1 MQHDDTSDTVTE
13 KAGAVDVPLAP
24 GLTRADF
31 KRLFLDDTAMLD
43 VRAPVE
49 FEKGA
54 FPQSQ
59 NLPLMTDEERH
70 LVGIKYKEAGQKEAI
85 ALGAALVTPALR
97 EQRVDSWK
105 AFATEH
111 PDGVLYCF
119 RGGLRSRISQQWL
132 SNAGLEIPLIEGGY
146 KALRTFLI
154 ESLEQLCESMPIM
167 LVGGRTGNGKT
178 LLINKLGDTVDL
190 EALANHRGSSFGGMA
205 SIQPSNID
213 FENAVSVE
221 MLKLDNKGAKRVFME
236 DEARLIGRVCLPESV
251 RLAMQRSS
259 IIILECDMPSRIRN
273 CFDDYVPD
281 LLSRYNK
288 ATNEQDGFTA
298 FADHHKGSLERI
310 QKRFGGDNYR
320 QACALLD
327 QALHLHKEHND
338 TSGYAPFIEMLLRDY
353 YDPMYDYQL
362 SKKEQRV
369 LFKGTST
376 DLMDW
381 AANS

>member
-1 MQHDDTSDTVTE
+1 MQHDDTSEIATDQ
-13 KAGAVDVPLAP
+13 AGAIDVPHAP
-24 GLTRADF
+24 GPTRVDF

-54 FPQSQ
+54 FPRSQ

-70 LVGIKYKEAGQKEAI
+70 LVGIRYKEAGQQKAI
-85 ALGAALVTPALR
+85 ALGAELVTPALR
-97 EQRVDSWK
+97 QQRVEQWK
-105 AFATEH
+105 AFAATH

-132 SNAGLEIPLIEGGY
+132 SEAGLEIPLIEGGY
-146 KALRTFLI
+146 KALRSFLI
-154 ESLEQLCESMPIM
+154 ESLEQLCEAMPIL

-178 LLINKLGDTVDL
+178 LLINKLGDTIDL

-221 MLKLDNKGAKRVFME
+221 MLKLDDRGAKRVFLE
-236 DEARLIGRVCLPESV
+236 DEARLIGRVCLPESL
-251 RLAMQRSS
+251 RLAMQRSP

-273 CFDDYVPD
+273 CYDDYVPD
-281 LLSRYNK
+281 LLSRYAN

-298 FADHHKGSLERI
+298 FADHHKGSLARI
-310 QKRFGGDNYR
+310 QKRFGGDNYK
-320 QACALLD
+320 QALELLD
-327 QALHLHKEHND
+327 QALHLHKEHDD
-338 TSGYAPFIEMLLRDY
+338 TSRYAPFIEMLLRDY

-381 AANS
+381 VASS